1 MKKFTNTNNQNKKS
15 KEILLN
21 ELVNIIQKETIS
33 KNKEDF
39 TFLGILTLQFL
50 KYVLVKEENIDNKDV
65 WKYLKR
71 PVETYNFNDMKLKK
85 DSNNET
91 SILNFLTECMEVI
104 DNSNSFKIGDR
115 FIKKSVKLY
124 SEGIEKK
131 EVMIENLLSLV
142 YILNVH
148 LPKNCDLHYQ
158 YKTSILGLNTI
169 FNEIE
174 INNQVVVKI
183 IKKFDEI
190 HNLDVFDLIDIFIR
204 TKGVNQKLQDHF
216 TPFKICD
223 LLARLT
229 CQNDVDTVD
238 KTNKTISDVCCG
250 IGNLLISSFY
260 RQKSLNEKQDV
271 ICIGQ
276 DLNEKYIFFAES
288 LMELINEGNNVFYVG
303 STITGY
309 LKNNTKSKS
318 YTYGENPSNI
328 IQNQINKI
336 LKVS

>member
-1 MKKFTNTNNQNKKS
+1 MKKFTNTNNQNEKS

-71 PVETYNFNDMKLKK
+71 PVKTYSFDNIKSKK
-85 DSNNET
+85 NSIDNENT
-91 SILNFLTECMEVI
+91 LLDFFAECIEVI
-104 DNSNSFKIGDR
+104 DNNGKFKIGDK
-115 FIKKSVKLY
+115 FIEKSVKLY
-124 SEGIEKK
+124 NDGIEKK

-174 INNQVVVKI
+174 NNNQVVVKI

-190 HNLDVFDLIDIFIR
+190 DNLDVFDLINIFTR
-204 TKGVNQKLQDHF
+204 TKSINNKLQDHF
-216 TPFKICD
+216 TPFQICD
-223 LLARLT
+223 GLSKLICKKENSSGST
-229 CQNDVDTVD
+229 
-238 KTNKTISDVCCG
+238 KTISDLCCG
-250 IGNLLISSFY
+250 VGNLLISSFY
-260 RQKSLNEKQDV
+260 RQKSLNETQDV
-271 ICIGQ
+271 ICVGQ

-288 LMELINEGNNVFYVG
+288 LIELINEGNNVFYVG

-309 LKNNTKSKS
+309 LKNNSKSKN

>member
-1 MKKFTNTNNQNKKS
+1 MKKFTNTNNQKKKS

-50 KYVLVKEENIDNKDV
+50 KYVLVKEENIDNKEV

-85 DSNNET
+85 DNNDET

-174 INNQVVVKI
+174 NNNQVVVKI

-190 HNLDVFDLIDIFIR
+190 HNLDVFDLINIFTR
-204 TKGVNQKLQDHF
+204 TKSINNKLQDHF
-216 TPFKICD
+216 TPFQICD
-223 LLARLT
+223 
-229 CQNDVDTVD
+229 
-238 KTNKTISDVCCG
+238 G
-250 IGNLLISSFY
+250 
-260 RQKSLNEKQDV
+260 
-271 ICIGQ
+271 
-276 DLNEKYIFFAES
+276 
-288 LMELINEGNNVFYVG
+288 
-303 STITGY
+303 
-309 LKNNTKSKS
+309 
-318 YTYGENPSNI
+318 
-328 IQNQINKI
+328 
-336 LKVS
+336 

>member
-1 MKKFTNTNNQNKKS
+1 
-15 KEILLN
+15 
-21 ELVNIIQKETIS
+21 
-33 KNKEDF
+33 
-39 TFLGILTLQFL
+39 
-50 KYVLVKEENIDNKDV
+50 
-65 WKYLKR
+65 
-71 PVETYNFNDMKLKK
+71 MKLKK
-85 DSNNET
+85 DSNDET

-204 TKGVNQKLQDHF
+204 TKGVNQKLQDQF
-216 TPFKICD
+216 TPF
-223 LLARLT
+223 
-229 CQNDVDTVD
+229 
-238 KTNKTISDVCCG
+238 
-250 IGNLLISSFY
+250 
-260 RQKSLNEKQDV
+260 
-271 ICIGQ
+271 
-276 DLNEKYIFFAES
+276 
-288 LMELINEGNNVFYVG
+288 
-303 STITGY
+303 
-309 LKNNTKSKS
+309 
-318 YTYGENPSNI
+318 
-328 IQNQINKI
+328 
-336 LKVS
+336 

>member
-50 KYVLVKEENIDNKDV
+50 KYVLVKEENIDNKEV

-85 DSNNET
+85 DSNDET

-174 INNQVVVKI
+174 NNNQVVVKI

-190 HNLDVFDLIDIFIR
+190 DNLDVFDLINIFTR
-204 TKGVNQKLQDHF
+204 TKSINNKLQDHF
-216 TPFKICD
+216 TPFQICD
-223 LLARLT
+223 GLSKLICKKENSSGST
-229 CQNDVDTVD
+229 
-238 KTNKTISDVCCG
+238 KTISDLCCG
-250 IGNLLISSFY
+250 VGNLLISSFY
-260 RQKSLNEKQDV
+260 RQKSLNETQDV
-271 ICIGQ
+271 ICVGQ

>member
-50 KYVLVKEENIDNKDV
+50 KYVLVKEENIDNKEV

-85 DSNNET
+85 DSNDET

-174 INNQVVVKI
+174 NNNQVVVKI

-190 HNLDVFDLIDIFIR
+190 HNLDVFDLINIFTR
-204 TKGVNQKLQDHF
+204 TKSINNKLQDHF
-216 TPFKICD
+216 TPFQICD
-223 LLARLT
+223 GLSKLICKKENSSDST
-229 CQNDVDTVD
+229 
-238 KTNKTISDVCCG
+238 KTISDLCCG
-250 IGNLLISSFY
+250 VGNLLISSFY
-260 RQKSLNEKQDV
+260 RQKSLNETQDV
-271 ICIGQ
+271 ICVGQ
-276 DLNEKYIFFAES
+276 DINEKYIFFAES

-318 YTYGENPSNI
+318 YTYGENPLNI